1 LCLLGIHKLKKCKKC
16 AEMGL
21 KYMKYLFRSM
31 LFVPAYN
38 EKFLDKAAGSEADAI
53 IFDLE
58 DAVPPAKRK
67 TARDILRKYLANGIF
82 EGRQLFVRINELGS
96 DDLTEDLDLIDGN
109 RILGVVPPKIKDVSE
124 IREISRLLKKCEE
137 RDGLKEGTLKLLPMI
152 ETAGAVA
159 NVLSIARSSERLI
172 ALLFGGEDYLDSI
185 WGTHE
190 YSAKVFEMP
199 RAMIV
204 MAARMNG
211 LLPIDTPYLDLKNEA
226 GFMAEER
233 MAYSMGFAGA
243 LVVNP
248 IQIPWA
254 NRCFQPSE
262 EETMHAKA
270 VLETAKKAKEE
281 GRSVATLEG
290 KVVGPPMLKRANKVM
305 EFMAED

>member
-1 LCLLGIHKLKKCKKC
+1 MCLLGIHKLKKCKKC

-124 IREISRLLKKCEE
+124 IQEISRLLKKCEE

-185 WGTHE
+185 W
-190 YSAKVFEMP
+190 
-199 RAMIV
+199 
-204 MAARMNG
+204 
-211 LLPIDTPYLDLKNEA
+211 
-226 GFMAEER
+226 
-233 MAYSMGFAGA
+233 
-243 LVVNP
+243 
-248 IQIPWA
+248 
-254 NRCFQPSE
+254 
-262 EETMHAKA
+262 
-270 VLETAKKAKEE
+270 
-281 GRSVATLEG
+281 
-290 KVVGPPMLKRANKVM
+290 
-305 EFMAED
+305 

>member
-1 LCLLGIHKLKKCKKC
+1 
-16 AEMGL
+16 
-21 KYMKYLFRSM
+21 MKYLLRSM

-38 EKFLDKAAGSEADAI
+38 EKFLDKAAGSKADAI

-58 DAVPPAKRK
+58 DAVPSEKREA
-67 TARDILRKYLANGIF
+67 AREILGRYLAEGVF
-82 EGRQLFVRINELGS
+82 DGRQLFVRINELGS
-96 DDLTEDLDLIDGN
+96 RDLMRDLELIDGN
-109 RILGVVPPKIKDVSE
+109 RILGVVPPKIKEVSQ
-124 IREISRLLKKCEE
+124 IQEISGLLKKCEE
-137 RDGLKEGTLKLLPMI
+137 RDGLKEGTIKLLPMI

-159 NVLSIARSSERLI
+159 NVQGIAGSSGRII

-190 YSAKVFEMP
+190 YSAKAFEMP
-199 RAMIV
+199 RAMVV

-211 LLPIDTPYLDLKNEA
+211 LLPIDTPYLDLKNEE

-254 NRCFQPSE
+254 NRCFGPSE
-262 EETMHAKA
+262 EEVAHARA
-270 VLETAKKAKEE
+270 VLETVEKAKEE
-281 GRSVATLEG
+281 ERSVATLEG
-290 KVVGPPMLKRANKVM
+290 KLVGPPMLKRANKVM
-305 EFMAED
+305 EWAEEIARHERNGAK

>member
-1 LCLLGIHKLKKCKKC
+1 MNYLL
-16 AEMGL
+16 
-21 KYMKYLFRSM
+21 RSM

-38 EKFLDKAAGSEADAI
+38 EKFLDKAAKSEADAI

-67 TARDILRKYLANGIF
+67 EARDTLGKYLSDGTFAGK
-82 EGRQLFVRINELGS
+82 QLFIRVNELGS
-96 DDLTEDLDLIDGN
+96 GDLIKDLKLIDGR
-109 RILGVVPPKIKDVSE
+109 RILGVVTPKIKGVSE
-124 IREISRLLKKCEE
+124 IREFSNLLKKCED
-137 RDGLKEGTLKLLPMI
+137 RDGLPEGTVKLLPLI

-159 NVLSIARSSERLI
+159 DVQSIAGSSKRII

-190 YSAKVFEMP
+190 YSAKAFEIP

-204 MAARMNG
+204 MAARMNN
-211 LLPIDTPYLDLKNEA
+211 LLPIDTPYMDLKNEA

-243 LVVNP
+243 LLVNP
-248 IQIPWA
+248 VQIPWA
-254 NRCFQPSE
+254 NRCFCPSE
-262 EETMHAKA
+262 EEAEHAMA
-270 VLETAKKAKEE
+270 VLETAEKAREE
-281 GRSVATLEG
+281 GRSIATLEG

-305 EFMAED
+305 DCINKIREYEKKKAKGN

>member
-1 LCLLGIHKLKKCKKC
+1 
-16 AEMGL
+16 M
-21 KYMKYLFRSM
+21 LFRS
-31 LFVPAYN
+31 
-38 EKFLDKAAGSEADAI
+38 
-53 IFDLE
+53 
-58 DAVPPAKRK
+58 
-67 TARDILRKYLANGIF
+67 
-82 EGRQLFVRINELGS
+82 
-96 DDLTEDLDLIDGN
+96 
-109 RILGVVPPKIKDVSE
+109 
-124 IREISRLLKKCEE
+124 
-137 RDGLKEGTLKLLPMI
+137 
-152 ETAGAVA
+152 
-159 NVLSIARSSERLI
+159 SSERLI

>member
-1 LCLLGIHKLKKCKKC
+1 
-16 AEMGL
+16 
-21 KYMKYLFRSM
+21 MKYLLRSM

-58 DAVPPAKRK
+58 DAVPPAKRNE
-67 TARDILRKYLANGIF
+67 AREILGRYLAEGVF
-82 EGRQLFVRINELGS
+82 EGRQLFVRINELG
-96 DDLTEDLDLIDGN
+96 TEDLMRDLELIDGN
-109 RILGVVPPKIKDVSE
+109 RIVGVVPPKIKGASQ
-124 IREISRLLKKCEE
+124 IREISGLLKKCEE
-137 RDGLKEGTLKLLPMI
+137 RDGLKEGTIKLLPMI

-159 NVLSIARSSERLI
+159 NVQDIAASSERMI

-190 YSAKVFEMP
+190 NSAKAFEMP
-199 RAMIV
+199 RAMVV

-211 LLPIDTPYLDLKNEA
+211 LLPIDTPYLDLKNEE

-233 MAYSMGFAGA
+233 MAYSMGFAGV

-254 NRCFQPSE
+254 NRCFGPSE
-262 EETMHAKA
+262 EEVDHAKA
-270 VLETAKKAKEE
+270 VLETVEKAKEE
-281 GRSVATLEG
+281 GRSMATLEG
-290 KVVGPPMLKRANKVM
+290 KLVGPPMLKRANKVM
-305 EFMAED
+305 EWAEEIARHERNGVK

>member
-1 LCLLGIHKLKKCKKC
+1 
-16 AEMGL
+16 
-21 KYMKYLFRSM
+21 
-31 LFVPAYN
+31 
-38 EKFLDKAAGSEADAI
+38 
-53 IFDLE
+53 
-58 DAVPPAKRK
+58 
-67 TARDILRKYLANGIF
+67 
-82 EGRQLFVRINELGS
+82 
-96 DDLTEDLDLIDGN
+96 
-109 RILGVVPPKIKDVSE
+109 
-124 IREISRLLKKCEE
+124 
-137 RDGLKEGTLKLLPMI
+137 
-152 ETAGAVA
+152 
-159 NVLSIARSSERLI
+159 
-172 ALLFGGEDYLDSI
+172 
-185 WGTHE
+185 
-190 YSAKVFEMP
+190 
-199 RAMIV
+199 
-204 MAARMNG
+204 MNG

-243 LVVNP
+243 LVVNR

>member
-1 LCLLGIHKLKKCKKC
+1 MNYLL
-16 AEMGL
+16 
-21 KYMKYLFRSM
+21 RSM

-38 EKFLDKAAGSEADAI
+38 EKFLDKAAKSEADAI

-67 TARDILRKYLANGIF
+67 AARDTLGKYLSDGTF
-82 EGRQLFVRINELGS
+82 EGRQLFIRVNELGS
-96 DDLTEDLDLIDGN
+96 GDLIKDLKLING
-109 RILGVVPPKIKDVSE
+109 RQILGVVTPKIKGVSE
-124 IREISRLLKKCEE
+124 IQDFSNLLKKCEE
-137 RDGLKEGTLKLLPMI
+137 RDGLPEGTIKLLPLI

-159 NVLSIARSSERLI
+159 GVQSIAGSSKRII

-185 WGTHE
+185 SGTHE
-190 YSAKVFEMP
+190 YSSRVFETP

-204 MAARMNG
+204 MAARMNN
-211 LLPIDTPYLDLKNEA
+211 LLPIDTPYMDLKNEE

-243 LVVNP
+243 LLVNP

-254 NRCFQPSE
+254 NKCFAPTG
-262 EETMHAKA
+262 EETTHALA
-270 VLETAKKAKEE
+270 VLETAQKAKEE
-281 GRSVATLEG
+281 GRSIATLAG

-305 EFMAED
+305 AFDKLIRERTSGAEGQK

>member
-1 LCLLGIHKLKKCKKC
+1 MNYLL
-16 AEMGL
+16 
-21 KYMKYLFRSM
+21 RSM

-67 TARDILRKYLANGIF
+67 AAREILGRYLAGGIF
-82 EGRQLFVRINELGS
+82 EGRQLFVRINELG
-96 DDLTEDLDLIDGN
+96 TEDLMRDLELIDGN
-109 RILGVVPPKIKDVSE
+109 RILGVVPPKIKEVSHIQE
-124 IREISRLLKKCEE
+124 FSNLLKKCEE
-137 RDGLKEGTLKLLPMI
+137 RDGLKEGTIKLLPMI

-159 NVLSIARSSERLI
+159 NVQNIAKSSGRII

-190 YSAKVFEMP
+190 YSAKAFEMP

-211 LLPIDTPYLDLKNEA
+211 LLPINTPYLDLKNEE
-226 GFMAEER
+226 GFMLEER
-233 MAYSMGFAGA
+233 MAYSMGFAGV

-254 NRCFQPSE
+254 NRCFGPSE
-262 EETMHAKA
+262 EEMAHARA
-270 VLETAKKAKEE
+270 VLETAARAKEE

-290 KVVGPPMLKRANKVM
+290 KVIGPPMLKRANKVM
-305 EFMAED
+305 ECAKEIAKYKGKPAK